1 MKGSTCGW
9 LATLLLVPSVGLAVS
24 TKSFVIDTSEAFEKG
39 TLKGTAARSSGTLTT
54 SIATDR
60 APIDGVPVAYASAVG
75 PDGAIYVASGNEGAI
90 YRSTNEGT
98 KLFADTDAA
107 LVTSLVWADRTLYAG
122 TLPGGRVF
130 AIGQDGKPRE
140 HTKLAGAE
148 HVWALS
154 YSAKQHTL
162 FAATGPEGK
171 LFSIDAEG
179 RAQVVHDDTAEHLL
193 CLDLD
198 AEGRIY
204 AGTSNGARVL
214 RVSGKAVQVLYDFPG
229 QEVTALDVGAS
240 FVAVASN
247 EFPAAPPPVGD
258 GKDLGIA
265 ARTKRLKP
273 GKGIVY
279 ALGFD
284 GRIDE
289 LARFDTAHVSA
300 LEIDPATESVNAG
313 LAQDG
318 RIVRVARNGDRAVWA
333 DVDERQIAAI
343 HLQSSVPHFIS
354 SDGVAVYRVRA
365 AKADGEWTS
374 AALDAKAPARF
385 GELVLRGRGAVRVAT
400 RSGNTEVPDSSWSS
414 WSAELSAS
422 ESQAN
427 GPIKSPAGR
436 FLQLRA
442 KLPLGAELYAL
453 EAYYLPQNLA
463 AHVRNVRAKPKP
475 EDATKPRSTVL
486 PLTWDVDNPDDDK
499 LRYTVHVRREGQTA
513 WLPLLREFELLE
525 QTDYAWETRAVPDGL
540 YRVRVTVSDDATNP
554 APYVA
559 TSEAI
564 GAPLLVDNHAP
575 EVRALQFR
583 GGKLSGR
590 AVDAWGP
597 VSLLELAIDSGLYR
611 PIYPL
616 DDLLDTKDEAFEIEL
631 SPLPPGTHTVAIRA
645 TDAAQNASSSAIEV
659 SIPTR

>member
-9 LATLLLVPSVGLAVS
+9 LTALLLVPSVGLAVS
-24 TKSFVIDTSEAFEKG
+24 TKSFVIDTSEGFEKG
-39 TLKGTAARSSGTLTT
+39 TLKGTAAYSSGKLTA
-54 SIATDR
+54 SIDTDR
-60 APIDGVPVAYASAVG
+60 KPVDGVPVAYASAVG
-75 PDGAIYVASGNEGAI
+75 PDGAIYIATGNEGAI
-90 YRSTNEGT
+90 YRSTAEGT

-107 LVTSLVWADRTLYAG
+107 LVTALVWADRTLYAG

-130 AIGQDGKPRE
+130 AISQDGKARE
-140 HTKLAGAE
+140 HAKLAGAE
-148 HVWALS
+148 HVWALA
-154 YSAKQHTL
+154 YAPKQHML
-162 FAATGPEGK
+162 FAGTGPEGK
-171 LFSIDAEG
+171 LFSIDAQG

-214 RVSGKAVQVLYDFPG
+214 RVAGKEVQVLYDFPG
-229 QEVTALDVGAS
+229 QEVTTLDVGAS
-240 FVAVASN
+240 FIAVASN
-247 EFPAAPPPVGD
+247 EFPPPPAPVGD
-258 GKDLGIA
+258 AKDLGVA

-273 GKGIVY
+273 GKGVLY

-289 LARFDTAHVSA
+289 LAHFDTAHISA
-300 LEIDPATESVNAG
+300 LEIDAAGDGVNAG

-318 RIVRVARNGDRAVWA
+318 RIVRVAKNGERAVWA

-354 SDGVAVYRVRA
+354 SDGVAVYRVRTESVP
-365 AKADGEWTS
+365 GEWTS

-385 GELVLRGRGAVRVAT
+385 GELTVRGRGVVRVAT
-400 RSGNTEVPDSSWSS
+400 RSGNTEVPDGSWSS
-414 WSAELSAS
+414 WSAELTTSDG
-422 ESQAN
+422 QGH

-442 KLPLGAELYAL
+442 KLPQSAELYAL

-463 AHVRNVRAKPKP
+463 AHVRNVRAKPRT

-499 LRYTVHVRREGQTA
+499 LRYRLHVRREGQTA
-513 WLPLLREFELLE
+513 WQPLLRDYELLE

-554 APYVA
+554 VPYAA
-559 TSEAI
+559 TAEAI

-575 EVRALQFR
+575 EVRALQMR
-583 GGKLSGR
+583 AGKLSGR
-590 AVDAWGP
+590 AVDALGP

-611 PIYPL
+611 PIYPI
-616 DDLLDTKDEAFEIEL
+616 DDLLDTKDEAFEVEL
-631 SPLPPGTHTVAIRA
+631 PSLPPGTHTIAVRA
-645 TDAAQNASSSAIEV
+645 TDAAQNASTAAIEV
-659 SIPTR
+659 SSPTR